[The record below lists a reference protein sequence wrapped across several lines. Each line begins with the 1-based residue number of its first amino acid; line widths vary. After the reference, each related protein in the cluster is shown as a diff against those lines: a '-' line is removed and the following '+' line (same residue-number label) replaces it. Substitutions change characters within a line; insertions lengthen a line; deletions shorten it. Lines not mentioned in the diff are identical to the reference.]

1 MQLFKLAGE
10 NLKVLLV
17 LTSSQSLPV
26 SPLASD
32 LLRFEICFEE
42 KKKKKVEKILSKGL
56 YRNKQS
62 IYLVWFS
69 YWKSALPRE

>member
-42 KKKKKVEKILSKGL
+42 KKKKK
-56 YRNKQS
+56 
-62 IYLVWFS
+62 
-69 YWKSALPRE
+69 WKNFYQKVSTETSSQYI